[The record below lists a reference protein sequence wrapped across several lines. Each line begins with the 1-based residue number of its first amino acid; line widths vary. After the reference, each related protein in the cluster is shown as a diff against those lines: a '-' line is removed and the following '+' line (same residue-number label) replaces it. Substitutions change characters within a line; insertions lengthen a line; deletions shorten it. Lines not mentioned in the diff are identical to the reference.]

1 MGRTNLRAKHLK
13 LSLRLRLFILAAVA
27 LAPALAI
34 LAYNEVSLRRSRVA
48 EVHQLAIR
56 FGQLAT
62 QELEGIVGG
71 TEGLVRAVARA
82 PVVRS
87 FDPKG
92 CRAFLADVQ
101 AQTPSLSTLTAID
114 LDGRV
119 RCRPEMPTNGQ
130 TLADRPYFRAAV
142 ASGGFVVGEYTV
154 SRISGRSGLPLAVP
168 IRDETEQMIG
178 VLAAGLDLDW
188 LGQRLKGRN
197 FTQGGGLTI
206 ADRNGVIIA
215 REPLPEQFIG
225 TRIPEP
231 FLPLVQATAPGSR
244 EVLSQDGTRRIIGYV
259 PPATNSAG
267 MYVSAGLAAEE
278 VFAAVDR
285 ATQRGALLAAF
296 GALVAFL
303 SAWLIGRSVVTKPVE
318 RLIETI
324 RAWRSGNQDARTGM
338 LDDRGEF
345 ETVGSALDG
354 LMDELALRQEHQ
366 RLLIDELNHRV
377 KNTLATVQSIAM
389 QTFRGDAASAQAR
402 ATFESRLMA
411 LSKAQDVL
419 TRVNWEGADLE
430 EIVREAVE
438 PHCGDDR
445 ARFEVKGPRV
455 TLPPRMALSL
465 AMALHEL
472 CTNAAKY
479 GGFSTVGGRA
489 TVEWLLVVGERGRRL
504 RLTWRESGG
513 PAVAPPQ
520 RRGFGSR
527 LIEQGLARELNGEVR
542 LEYAPSGVI
551 CTIDVPIVEVE
562 IEQTSPQPGDD
573 SQTVRAAG

>member
-1 MGRTNLRAKHLK
+1 MVRGWRLR
-13 LSLRLRLFILAAVA
+13 LSVRLRLFILAAVA

-34 LAYNEVSLRRSRVA
+34 LAYNELTLRRSRVA
-48 EVHQLAIR
+48 EVHQLAVR

-71 TEGLVRAVARA
+71 TEGLLRAVART

-87 FDPKG
+87 FHPEG
-92 CRAFLADVQ
+92 CRTFLADVQ
-101 AQTPSLSTLTAID
+101 AQSPSLSALTAID

-119 RCRPEMPTNGQ
+119 RCRREMPTAGQ
-130 TLADRPYFRAAV
+130 TLADRPYFREVV
-142 ASGGFVVGEYTV
+142 ATGRFVVGEYTV
-154 SRISGRSGLPLAVP
+154 SRISGQVGLPMAAP
-168 IRDETEQMIG
+168 IRDEAEQIIG

-188 LGQRLKGRN
+188 LGRRLHGRD
-197 FTQGGGLTI
+197 FTRGGALTI

-231 FLPLVQATAPGSR
+231 FLPLVKASVPGSR

-259 PPATNSAG
+259 PPAANSAG

-278 VFAAVDR
+278 AFAAVDR
-285 ATQRGALLAAF
+285 ATQRGALLAAL

-303 SAWLIGRSVVTKPVE
+303 SAWLIGREFVTKPVE
-318 RLIETI
+318 RLVTTI
-324 RAWRSGNQDARTGM
+324 SDWRNGKQEARTT
-338 LDDRGEF
+338 LRADRGEL
-345 ETVGSALDG
+345 ETVGSALDS

-389 QTFRGDAASAQAR
+389 QTFRGDAASAESR

-479 GGFSTVGGRA
+479 GGFSTLRGRVA
-489 TVEWLLVVGERGRRL
+489 VEWLLVVEERGHRL
-504 RLTWRESGG
+504 RLAWRESGG

-527 LIEQGLARELNGEVR
+527 LIEQGLARELSGEVR
-542 LEYAPSGVI
+542 LEYAPGGVI
-551 CTIDVPIVEVE
+551 CTIDVPIAEVDM
-562 IEQTSPQPGDD
+562 EQTSSQPGDD
-573 SQTVRAAG
+573 RQTVRAAG